1 MEPKRKSFMNNIN
14 KAGHSL
20 GMQETLNIVKAVSDP
35 TRLAILWLV
44 FKESEL
50 CVCEITHALGVSQ
63 PKVSR
68 HLAILKKLGLLKGM
82 RRGQWVY
89 YRLIDGLPTW
99 LYDLFQGVLGPSAV
113 EVDANSEV
121 TLEGA
126 LERLQKM
133 GNRPERAGRL
143 CG

>member
-1 MEPKRKSFMNNIN
+1 MNNSE
-14 KAGHSL
+14 KMDHSL
-20 GMQETLNIVKAVSDP
+20 GMQETLKVVKAVSDP

-50 CVCEITHALGVSQ
+50 CVCEFTHALGVSQ

-68 HLAILKKLGLLKGM
+68 HLAILKKSGLLNDM

-99 LYDLFQGVLGPSAV
+99 LYDLLQGVLGASTV
-113 EVDANSEV
+113 EVDASFNV
-121 TLEGA
+121 TLQGA